1 MGPIEAIKIF
11 GVNTGLTTTGGSMNS
26 LQKIA
31 DGMLFGTGLILA
43 AVVFKL
49 LFHVGFCG

>member
-1 MGPIEAIKIF
+1 MSALMK
-11 GVNTGLTTTGGSMNS
+11 V
-26 LQKIA
+26 A
-31 DGMLFGTGLILA
+31 DGLCFGTGLILA